1 MRHPSDDA
9 HAHPTAGNLARL
21 RDLRDLEV
29 ADDQPDVRGWPVH
42 TSDGHRVGEVHDLL
56 VDTSALRVRYL
67 DVEIDLDLIL
77 GSPESRHAGR
87 QETIPGGPGDTG
99 IHAEDHPTLSKLSA
113 AGVSGM
119 ASVAGMVTGLPPTA
133 VAPMVTGTY
142 GVGAPVAEDGTAVSN
157 PHRSMGEHFIR
168 ESLSDEENRLS
179 GEPPAREGVR
189 AHGGRR
195 HILIP
200 IGRARL
206 DREDDRVF
214 VDGLKSEAVLEL
226 PEYGHGP
233 VSRELEAEVLQ
244 RFDRGYVHS
253 PERDFYSHS
262 LYDQDTF
269 YGARRSRT
277 GEETSTRQEREVRE
291 DATLPIR
298 GRS

>member
-1 MRHPSDDA
+1 MRHPADDA
-9 HAHPTAGNLARL
+9 HANPPAGNLAQLRHL
-21 RDLRDLEV
+21 RDFEV
-29 ADDQPDVRGWPVH
+29 AEDSPDVRGWPVH
-42 TSDGHRVGEVHDLL
+42 TSDGNRVGEVHDLL
-56 VDTSALRVRYL
+56 VDTSALKARYL

-77 GSPESRHAGR
+77 GSPESPHLGR
-87 QETIPGGPGDTG
+87 QETIPGGGDTG
-99 IHAEDHPTLSKLSA
+99 VTPVENPTLSALGA
-113 AGVSGM
+113 AGLAGM

-142 GVGAPVAEDGTAVSN
+142 GDG
-157 PHRSMGEHFIR
+157 G
-168 ESLSDEENRLS
+168 
-179 GEPPAREGVR
+179 R

-233 VSRELEAEVLQ
+233 VTRAFEAEVLQ
-244 RFDRGYVHS
+244 RFDRGYVYS
-253 PERDFYSHS
+253 PEQDFYSHS
-262 LYDQDTF
+262 LYDQDAF
-269 YGARRSRT
+269 YGTRRDRT
-277 GEETSTRQEREVRE
+277 GERSTRQQGEVRE
-291 DATLPIR
+291 DATLPVR

>member
-1 MRHPSDDA
+1 MRHPSDDV
-9 HAHPTAGNLARL
+9 HANPAAGNLVRL
-21 RDLRDLEV
+21 RDLRDFEV
-29 ADDQPDVRGWPVH
+29 AEKQPDVRGWPVH

-56 VDTSALRVRYL
+56 VDTSALKVRYL

-77 GSPESRHAGR
+77 GSPETRHAGR
-87 QETIPGGPGDTG
+87 QETIPGATGGDTG
-99 IHAEDHPTLSKLSA
+99 MTPEENPTLSALSA
-113 AGVSGM
+113 AGLAGM
-119 ASVAGMVTGLPPTA
+119 ASMAGMVAGLPPTA
-133 VAPMVTGTY
+133 IAPMVTGTY

-157 PHRSMGEHFIR
+157 PHHTMGEHFVR

-195 HILIP
+195 HILVP

-206 DREDDRVF
+206 DREDDRVL
-214 VDGLKSEAVLEL
+214 VDGLKNEAVLEL

-233 VSRELEAEVLQ
+233 VTRELEAEVLQ

-262 LYDQDTF
+262 LFDDDSFYRHRRGRQAGAGRGDT
-269 YGARRSRT
+269 ARREEVLDSR
-277 GEETSTRQEREVRE
+277 
-291 DATLPIR
+291 IR
-298 GRS
+298 